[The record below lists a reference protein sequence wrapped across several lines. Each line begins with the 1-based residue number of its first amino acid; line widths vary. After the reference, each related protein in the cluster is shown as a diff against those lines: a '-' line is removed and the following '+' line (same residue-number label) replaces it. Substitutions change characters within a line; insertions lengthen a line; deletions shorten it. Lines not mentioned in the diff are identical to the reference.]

1 MNKLTFVF
9 AALFVA
15 AVYAAPDNF
24 LASLKPFNHFKRAEA
39 LLKPVRIISLFQ
51 SHSIQMSSSPI
62 FDGSLYVDL

>member
-1 MNKLTFVF
+1 MDKLIFVF

-24 LASLKPFNHFKRAEA
+24 LASLKSFNHFKRAEA

-51 SHSIQMSSSPI
+51 PHSIQMILNPI
-62 FDGSLYVDL
+62 FDGSLSVDL